1 MSQEQTQETTPELR
15 EAADHLLKAAYDYWR
30 VLGAVAGSR
39 AVLWLEDTAGRVVI
53 FTRGEYR
60 QHLMES
66 IERRGLELHFT
77 ELPEKG
83 VPNDPC

>member
-1 MSQEQTQETTPELR
+1 MSAEPQIPDSLR
-15 EAADHLLKAAYDYWR
+15 ASADNLIAAAYAYWR
-30 VLGAVAGSR
+30 ELGAVAGSR

-60 QHLMES
+60 QHLMEN

-83 VPNDPC
+83 PTHAPR